1 MRPSPI
7 VEAGRDGRGNTSFRE
22 TSRSAFSLS
31 ELLISILI
39 LGVLSGGV
47 ALAPSSSFLDS
58 SSRESV
64 IREAER
70 AAAWMQRVFHKALLS
85 GRGFSVRVASLQSQ
99 RRIVVHWASPVEDEV
114 YDGGGRAYFLNHALE
129 SPFCQYTPKWN
140 MLTPALT
147 IRVGSSESPRKGLK
161 ALRYIV
167 VSPYGRVSLRETPP

>member
-7 VEAGRDGRGNTSFRE
+7 GDPVRDGQEKNSFR
-22 TSRSAFSLS
+22 RRPRCAFSLS
-31 ELLISILI
+31 ELLACVLI
-39 LGVLSGGV
+39 LGILSGGV
-47 ALAPSSSFLDS
+47 ALAPFSSFLDS

-70 AAAWMQRVFHKALLS
+70 TASWLQRVFHKALLS
-85 GRGFSVRVASLQSQ
+85 GRGFTLRVASLQSQ

-167 VSPYGRVSLRETPP
+167 VSPYGRVSLRDTPP